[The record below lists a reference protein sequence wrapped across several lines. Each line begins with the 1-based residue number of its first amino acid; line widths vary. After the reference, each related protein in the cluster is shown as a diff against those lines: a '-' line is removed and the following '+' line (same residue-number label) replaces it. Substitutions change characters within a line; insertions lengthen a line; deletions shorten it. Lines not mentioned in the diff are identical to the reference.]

1 MHDFDANPG
10 RPPLSRRT
18 LLGLGAATV
27 TGLVLAAC
35 GSDGDASSTAASTTS
50 AAPGT
55 TAATTTTS
63 GAGTTSAAATTTTA
77 ASTPASAPA
86 ALTRTVDTIHGAV
99 EVPTSPQRVV
109 CLNFVDTATMLD
121 VGIVP
126 VGMATSGV
134 NFLPEYESAMANIPQ
149 VTSENALEY
158 QVELIASLKPDL
170 IIGSDWLAADRQHVP
185 YDQLSAIAPTAI
197 CEWQQA
203 AGNWPDQAAFFADV
217 VGRTSE
223 LDALRS
229 AYEAHADQIK
239 STHAAPLGEYTWA
252 LIQGGLQSDWYLY
265 TPHSSHGQVFARAG
279 VRFADIAS
287 DETGGFVAMSTERIG
302 DLAAADVLAL
312 NVNVSA
318 TAGADKL
325 KAEALYQTLPAVKND
340 RVFGMSWFF
349 PSSYK
354 VADALLGELDTAL
367 GKLA

>member
-1 MHDFDANPG
+1 MDDLDVNPG
-10 RPPLSRRT
+10 RSPLSRRT

-50 AAPGT
+50 VAPGTTAASTTSGAPGT
-55 TAATTTTS
+55 TAATT
-63 GAGTTSAAATTTTA
+63 A
-77 ASTPASAPA
+77 ASTVAAAPA
-86 ALTRTVDTIHGAV
+86 ALTRTVDTIHGPV

-121 VGIVP
+121 VGVVP
-126 VGMATSGV
+126 VGMTTSGV
-134 NFLPEYESAMANIPQ
+134 NFLPEYERVMADIPE
-149 VTSENALEY
+149 VVGTDGLEY

-170 IIGSDWLAADRQHVP
+170 IIGSDWLAADQQNLP
-185 YDQLSAIAPTAI
+185 YEQLSAIAPTAI

-229 AYEAHADQIK
+229 AYESHADQIE
-239 STHAAPLGEYTWA
+239 STRAAPLGEYTWA
-252 LIQGGLQSDWYLY
+252 LIQGGLQGEWYLY

-279 VRFADIAS
+279 VRFADIDS
-287 DETGGFVAMSTERIG
+287 DETGGFVVMSTERIG

-318 TAGADKL
+318 AAGADEL
-325 KAEALYQTLPAVKND
+325 KAQQLYQTLPAVRDD
-340 RVFGMSWFF
+340 RVFGMNWFF
-349 PSSYK
+349 PSSYR
-354 VADALLGELDTAL
+354 VADALLGELDAAL